1 MTIQTERQELHR
13 EEAMSH
19 SRLGDKTTLLSVG
32 GILAALG
39 AATCCVVPFALFFAG
54 VSGAWIGN
62 LTALKPYQPLFVALA
77 VGCLGAGFYFVYRR
91 PKAPECTEGFYCA
104 RPSSRRMTKIGMWA
118 ATVLIVFAVG
128 FPYAARFFLDT

>member
-1 MTIQTERQELHR
+1 MNIQA
-13 EEAMSH
+13 EEQGLKSAEMS
-19 SRLGDKTTLLSVG
+19 SRSRFGDQATLLSVG

-62 LTALKPYQPLFVALA
+62 LTALKPYQPLFVTLA
-77 VGCLGAGFYFVYRR
+77 AGCLAAGFYFVYRR
-91 PKAPECTEGFYCA
+91 PKVSECAEGSYCA
-104 RPSSRRMTKIGMWA
+104 RPSSRRLTKIGLWI
-118 ATVLIVFAVG
+118 ATIVVVIAVG

>member
-1 MTIQTERQELHR
+1 MTVRNEMTVLPSA
-13 EEAMSH
+13 AMTPTQK
-19 SRLGDKTTLLSVG
+19 RFDGAALLSVG

-77 VGCLGAGFYFVYRR
+77 VACLGGGYYAVYRK
-91 PKAPECTEGFYCA
+91 PKAADCVEGSYCA
-104 RPSSRRMTKIGMWA
+104 RPSSRRNAKIGLWV
-118 ATVLIVFAVG
+118 ATVLIVIAVA
-128 FPYAARFFLDT
+128 FPYAARLFLDA

>member
-1 MTIQTERQELHR
+1 MAIQAEGRELQS
-13 EEAMSH
+13 ADAS
-19 SRLGDKTTLLSVG
+19 SRWKSGDKATLLSVG

-77 VGCLGAGFYFVYRR
+77 VACLGGGYYAGYPK
-91 PKAPECTEGFYCA
+91 PKAADCVAGSYCS
-104 RPSSRRMTKIGMWA
+104 RPSSRH
-118 ATVLIVFAVG
+118 
-128 FPYAARFFLDT
+128 

>member
-1 MTIQTERQELHR
+1 MTIQAEDQGLQSADLSSR
-13 EEAMSH
+13 
-19 SRLGDKTTLLSVG
+19 SRLSDKATLLSLG

-77 VGCLGAGFYFVYRR
+77 VGCLAAGFYFLYRR
-91 PKAPECTEGFYCA
+91 PKPAECVEGSYCA
-104 RPSSRRMTKIGMWA
+104 RPSSHRLSKIGLWI
-118 ATVLIVFAVG
+118 ATVLIVVAVG
-128 FPYAARFFLDT
+128 FPYLARFLLDT

>member
-1 MTIQTERQELHR
+1 MAVQTGGQELR
-13 EEAMSH
+13 STDTS
-19 SRLGDKTTLLSVG
+19 SRSRFGDKATLLSVG

-77 VGCLGAGFYFVYRR
+77 VGCLCVGFYFVYRK
-91 PKAPECTEGFYCA
+91 PSAAECVEGSYCA
-104 RPSSRRMTKIGMWA
+104 RPSSRRMTKIGLWV
-118 ATVLIVFAVG
+118 ATVVIAIAVG
-128 FPYAARFFLDT
+128 FPYAARFLLDT